1 MTYNIA
7 DNLKQLRLAKNYT
20 QEQAASLLNI
30 SPKSLSR
37 WECGTSLPDIMML
50 PELAK
55 LYGVTVDDLY
65 REKSIPYENY
75 AIRLLSVYEASRD
88 IRDFINAEREFSNL
102 LKNQEY
108 TLNDVRSYA
117 ILYQYLMLECKESA
131 LSLFQKALKMD
142 RNEDPDT
149 YHQIER
155 QRMQMLSQIGE
166 NQRNIDEQSM
176 NLSKHPT
183 DFYSHINLL
192 VAYFY
197 AGENDKALEIFIE
210 AEKKFHDQALLFAYG
225 GDIYKR
231 LHMWE
236 QAFECWNKAL
246 ALDPETTSPM
256 WAKAMCYEELGE
268 FRKAYD
274 VWCEIIHWLEDRGYE
289 EELRDPRMRARE
301 CKGRISKN

>member
-1 MTYNIA
+1 MKYHLA
-7 DNLKQLRLAKNYT
+7 ENLKQLRLAKNYT
-20 QEQAASLLNI
+20 QEQAATLLNI

-37 WECGTSLPDIMML
+37 WECGTSLPDVMML

-65 REKSIPYENY
+65 REKAIAYENY

-88 IRDFINAEREFSNL
+88 INDFLNAEREFSNL
-102 LKNQEY
+102 LKSHEY

-117 ILYQYLMLECKESA
+117 ILYQYLMLNCKDTA
-131 LSLFQKALKMD
+131 LSLFQKALNMD
-142 RNEDPDT
+142 KNENPDT

-155 QRMQMLSQIGE
+155 QRMLMLSQIGE
-166 NQRNIDEQSM
+166 NQRNIDEQNE
-176 NLSKHPT
+176 NLAKHPT

-192 VAYFY
+192 VAYLY
-197 AGENDKALEIFIE
+197 AGENEKALEIFLA
-210 AEKKFHDQALLFAYG
+210 AEKHFTNQALLYTYG

-236 QAFECWNKAL
+236 QAFECWDKSL
-246 ALDPETTSPM
+246 ELDPEITSPM
-256 WAKAMCYEELGE
+256 WAKATCYEELGD

-289 EELRDPRMRARE
+289 EELKEPSIRASECACRM
-301 CKGRISKN
+301 

>member
-1 MTYNIA
+1 MKYNIA
-7 DNLKQLRLAKNYT
+7 DNLKRLRLAKNYT

-65 REKSIPYENY
+65 RAKAKAYENY
-75 AIRLLSVYEASRD
+75 ALRLLSVYEASRD
-88 IRDFINAEREFSNL
+88 INDFINAEREFSNL
-102 LKNQEY
+102 LKSQEY

-117 ILYQYLMLECKESA
+117 ILYQYLMLDCKESA

-155 QRMQMLSQIGE
+155 QRMRMLSQIGE
-166 NQRNIDEQSM
+166 NKRNIAEQSM

-183 DFYSHINLL
+183 DFYSHFNLL

-197 AGENDKALEIFIE
+197 AGENDKALEIFL
-210 AEKKFHDQALLFAYG
+210 AAKKDFSNHALLYAYG

-231 LHMWE
+231 LKMWE
-236 QAFECWNKAL
+236 QAFECWNKSL
-246 ALDPETTSPM
+246 ELDPEITSPM
-256 WAKAMCYEELGE
+256 WAKATCYEELGD

-274 VWCEIIHWLEDRGYE
+274 VWCEIIHWLEARGYE
-289 EELRDPRMRARE
+289 EELKEPRMCARE
-301 CKGRISKN
+301 CKNRI